1 VTIPTLVANSFL
13 EDLALVSIVAAATTV
28 LFRALRQPAVVGYL
42 IAGMI
47 VGPYTPLIFVDA
59 DRLHGVSELGMI
71 LLMFALGLEFS
82 IRRLLRLGPRA
93 AFITAVQVGLML
105 WLGYICGRLLG
116 WSELESIFTGAVLS
130 ISSTTIVA
138 KAFAE
143 QRVGVDLR
151 ELALG
156 VLLCEDLAA
165 VIMLAVLTPLGA
177 GAGLS
182 AMVLEWTGLRLAV
195 FLVAIVGGG
204 ILAIPPLV
212 RLIARIGNDETMVVA
227 SVGICFGLAMAA
239 ERAGYSVALGAF
251 LAGSLVAESGEAEH
265 LSELVGP
272 LRDVFAAVF
281 FVSVGMIIDP
291 QLIVTHW
298 HALALMVGVLIAGKT
313 FGVTLGALLAGTPAP
328 LAVQA
333 GLSLAQIGEF
343 SFIIAGVG
351 IQTGAARPSLFALAV
366 AVSALTTFTTPFMIR
381 ACGPVGAMLESLAP
395 HPLARLQLI
404 YDGWLERVSAGRFAP
419 EGRQGVAVPMIFL
432 VASGLS
438 IAAAVIA
445 VDVPGRPIERVVL
458 LSGMATARTA
468 IVADLLALA
477 VAVIGTVGMLFSAR
491 MLAERLADHRA
502 RVRATLQD
510 WERGVM
516 IEILQ
521 LAIMVCAGLLLLALL
536 QPFLQIR
543 EGVAVVVL
551 MGSAIALVVWRGARR
566 LGPVDR

>member
-1 VTIPTLVANSFL
+1 
-13 EDLALVSIVAAATTV
+13 
-28 LFRALRQPAVVGYL
+28 
-42 IAGMI
+42 
-47 VGPYTPLIFVDA
+47 
-59 DRLHGVSELGMI
+59 
-71 LLMFALGLEFS
+71 
-82 IRRLLRLGPRA
+82 
-93 AFITAVQVGLML
+93 
-105 WLGYICGRLLG
+105 
-116 WSELESIFTGAVLS
+116 
-130 ISSTTIVA
+130 
-138 KAFAE
+138 
-143 QRVGVDLR
+143 
-151 ELALG
+151 
-156 VLLCEDLAA
+156 
-165 VIMLAVLTPLGA
+165 
-177 GAGLS
+177 
-182 AMVLEWTGLRLAV
+182 
-195 FLVAIVGGG
+195 
-204 ILAIPPLV
+204 
-212 RLIARIGNDETMVVA
+212 
-227 SVGICFGLAMAA
+227 
-239 ERAGYSVALGAF
+239 
-251 LAGSLVAESGEAEH
+251 
-265 LSELVGP
+265 
-272 LRDVFAAVF
+272 
-281 FVSVGMIIDP
+281 MIIDP